1 MRRIW
6 QIPWC
11 EYEHCATI
19 ATETT
24 TEKEEVEIA
33 RDVHEGA
40 DSAQD
45 YRYALMPRRPARTFT
60 A

>member
-1 MRRIW
+1 MSTNT
-6 QIPWC
+6 
-11 EYEHCATI
+11 ATI
-19 ATETT
+19 ATETA

-45 YRYALMPRRPARTFT
+45 YRYALMPRPARRFT